1 MTGIEADN
9 WRIFEMVNGGD
20 EAWLLEEDK
29 INNGGGDEDWQF
41 FATELPSNYT
51 NFISTYL

>member
-29 INNGGGDEDWQF
+29 INNGGGDEDWQLF
-41 FATELPSNYT
+41 VTELPSNYT